1 MAAKTARKRKD
12 KEKAYIVRFVLFD
25 KLDAVRHTV
34 SMRKLSELE
43 GAVLGVTSLHERLTP
58 YQIRKVF
65 ERSPNPHW
73 SGSAGSIYP
82 LVKRLARNRLLSARA
97 HATGERRGL
106 KYQLTASGRKVLR
119 SWILEADH
127 EKLVGISDL
136 LRLRFRFLSAL
147 KPVEQRKFLET
158 MIRKMTAE
166 VKKIEADCRKKSSSH
181 DNYSYLTARGALL
194 MARARLTWLR
204 EVMTRLF

>member
-1 MAAKTARKRKD
+1 
-12 KEKAYIVRFVLFD
+12 
-25 KLDAVRHTV
+25 
-34 SMRKLSELE
+34 MRKVSELE
-43 GAVLGVTSLHERLTP
+43 GAVLGVVSLHDQLTP

-82 LVKRLARNRLLSARA
+82 LVRRLARNRLLTARA

-106 KYQLTASGRKVLR
+106 KYKLTASGRRVLR
-119 SWILEADH
+119 SWIIEAEH

-147 KPVEQRKFLET
+147 TPREQRRFVDT
-158 MIRKMTAE
+158 MIKKMSGE
-166 VKKIEADCRKKSSSH
+166 VQKIEADNRKQLSSG
-181 DNYSYLTARGALL
+181 DAYSYLTARGALL
-194 MARARLTWLR
+194 MARARLSWLE
-204 EVMTRLF
+204 EVKRRLFP

>member
-1 MAAKTARKRKD
+1 MHSPIR
-12 KEKAYIVRFVLFD
+12 IID
-25 KLDAVRHTV
+25 KLEITHHTM

-43 GAVLGVTSLHERLTP
+43 GAVLGVTSLYEPLTP

-82 LVKRLARNRLLSARA
+82 LVDRLARNRLLSARA
-97 HATGERRGL
+97 HVTGKRRGL
-106 KYQLTASGRKVLR
+106 KYSLTASGRKVLR
-119 SWILEADH
+119 SWILDAKD

-147 KPVEQRKFLET
+147 KTTEQRRFVVA
-158 MIRKMTAE
+158 MIRKMTEA
-166 VKKIEADCRKKSSSH
+166 VKKIEADSRKKSSSH
-181 DNYSYLTARGALL
+181 DDYSYLTARGALL
-194 MARARLTWLR
+194 MARARLAWLQ
-204 EVMTRLF
+204 EVRTRLFQ

>member
-1 MAAKTARKRKD
+1 MHSPIR
-12 KEKAYIVRFVLFD
+12 IID
-25 KLDAVRHTV
+25 KLEIARHTM

-43 GAVLGVTSLHERLTP
+43 GAVLGVTSLSEPLTP
-58 YQIRKVF
+58 YQIRKEF
-65 ERSPNPHW
+65 ARSPNPHW

-82 LVKRLARNRLLSARA
+82 LVERLARNRLLSARA
-97 HATGERRGL
+97 HVTGERRGL
-106 KYQLTASGRKVLR
+106 KYSLTVAGRKVLR
-119 SWILEADH
+119 SWILDAQD

-147 KPVEQRKFLET
+147 KTAEQRHFVAA
-158 MIRKMTAE
+158 MIRKMTGE

-194 MARARLTWLR
+194 MARARLAWLQ
-204 EVMTRLF
+204 EVRTRLFQ

>member
-1 MAAKTARKRKD
+1 M
-12 KEKAYIVRFVLFD
+12 
-25 KLDAVRHTV
+25 RHTV

-82 LVKRLARNRLLSARA
+82 LVERLTRSRLLSARA
-97 HATGERRGL
+97 HATGKRRGL
-106 KYQLTASGRKVLR
+106 KYQLTGSGRKVLR

-136 LRLRFRFLSAL
+136 LRLRFRFLSVL
-147 KPVEQRKFLET
+147 KPMEQQHFVEA

-166 VKKIEADCRKKSSSH
+166 VRKIEADCRKKSSAL

-194 MARARLTWLR
+194 MARARLAWLQ